1 MIYAN
6 NKDALRYQG
15 IHPDLDLALKQIT
28 PTFLAGLGDDRVA
41 IRGDDIYC
49 FKVTFDTIPEEK
61 ALFEN
66 HKLYID
72 IHIVL
77 QGVEMMETARPET
90 LEQCGQ
96 RPEND
101 AYFYRGKGHH
111 RLVLTPGN
119 FLVAFP
125 EDAHKTQMMVDRPL
139 PVTKAVFKIRL

>member
-15 IHPDLDLALKQIT
+15 IHPDLDVALKQIT
-28 PTFLAGLGDDRVA
+28 PTFLASLGDDRVV
-41 IRGDDIYC
+41 IKDDDIYG

-61 ALFEN
+61 AFFEN
-66 HKLYID
+66 HKIYID

-77 QGVEMMETARPET
+77 EGTEMMEIALPET
-90 LEQCGQ
+90 LERCGQ
-96 RPEND
+96 QPEKD
-101 AYFYRGKGHH
+101 AYFYHGKGHH

-125 EDAHKTQMMVDRPL
+125 EDAHKTQMMVDRPR
-139 PVTKAVFKIRL
+139 PVTKAVIKIRL